1 MKGKEIEEVKR
12 LEEALLDML
21 IATPDNEILAEVKED
36 GLDLDAEITIT
47 RNILSLA
54 AGKARMILAKERMQ
68 HRPANSLDIRSS
80 VANDD
85 IGQARRLTLAARN
98 GTEQSEN
105 DIRSTA
111 DDLRKITEFQQ
122 AERDLDQ

>member
-1 MKGKEIEEVKR
+1 MKDKEIEEVGR

-21 IATPDNEILAEVKED
+21 IATPDNEILAEVQED
-36 GLDLDAEITIT
+36 GLDLDAEITAT
-47 RNILSLA
+47 RNIISRA

-68 HRPANSLDIRSS
+68 HRPTSSLATRSS

-85 IGQARRLTLAARN
+85 IKRARRLTLAARN

-111 DDLRKITEFQQ
+111 DDLRKISEFQQ
-122 AERDLDQ
+122 TERDLDQ